1 MLTNNWNSAMYRV
14 LTGRNAPTT
23 SAKRIDES
31 PNYLADFRLHKL
43 FIGTGTTKP
52 KKTDYKLESEISSD
66 LYSAIIT
73 DVITTDFENENSIC
87 KITAIVSNLSDENIS
102 VSEIGIAGTDSSQN
116 TASYQLYLFAREV
129 LDNPIVIAP
138 GASKAFEI
146 KLA

>member
-14 LTGRNAPTT
+14 LTGKNAPTT

-31 PNYLADFRLHKL
+31 PNYLDDFRLHKL

-102 VSEIGIAGTDSSQN
+102 VSEIGIAGTDSSTN